1 VAPIPRRSRR
11 AIGVL
16 AAAATAALT
25 VALPTLSNAQP
36 ADPAKAGAVKAAP
49 VRYEAEAATISQ
61 GAAESNHTGFSGTG
75 FVNYTNVAGG
85 YVEFTVNAPV
95 AGSATLALGFANG
108 TTGNRPLDISVN
120 GAVAAGNLAFQPTGA
135 WTTWSSVTTT
145 VTLKAGANTIR
156 ATATA
161 AEGGPNLDFIDVTPA
176 DGQAGTDYEA
186 ESGTISQGAVESNH
200 AGHSGTGFVN
210 FQAVT
215 GAYVEFTV
223 DSAQAA
229 PAKLDFRYANGT
241 TANRPL
247 DITVNGTSVADD
259 LAFPGTGA
267 WTTWKTATANATL
280 KAGANKIRAT
290 TAAGDGPNLDK
301 LTVTASGPADTEK
314 PTPPGN
320 LRKDKEPTA
329 STVSL
334 AWDASTDN
342 VKVTGYDIYQHGQ
355 LMKQVDGNT
364 LAATVENLSPETSY
378 DWTVF
383 ARDAAANVSAASNAV
398 TIATLPAPPDNEP
411 PSVPGNLRST
421 GKTAT
426 SVDLAWNAST
436 DNVKVTGYEIH
447 RDGAAAGTADSTSTT
462 IAGLKAN
469 TAYKFKVRAFD
480 LKGNKSDFSPEITV
494 TTGGSQ
500 PGGVPDP
507 GNVSTLAGG
516 VDVGWGLGFLPDG
529 TGVYTERNTF
539 NVYKLTK
546 AGQKTLLGK
555 VPNSQTTG
563 GEGGLMGIEISP
575 NFNTDHYLYFL
586 HTSSDGNRLA
596 RMKLENNALSGYTV
610 LLDGMEKSRF
620 HNGGRLRFGPD
631 GKLYASMG
639 DAQSSSRAQDKNS
652 LNGKILRIN
661 QDGSIP
667 SDNPFGNAVWS
678 LGHRNPQGLDFDSK
692 GRLWQAEFG
701 NSNMDEVNLIQKGGN
716 YGWPNCEGTA
726 GDCSGYIAP
735 KKTWPTASASPS
747 GLTIINDHVFVATT
761 RGERVYRLRIDSSSN
776 LVEQKTYF
784 QGTYDRLRTV
794 EVDHDGDIWLTTSTD
809 KDGTNGNDRI
819 LLIDIV
825 YSGGDPQPGD
835 FKLTSSAFNDNATIP
850 ARYTCAGDGTAGQ
863 DPSPPLAWG
872 AGSSG
877 ARSYAVVFADVASGG
892 NKLHWAIWDIP
903 AANLSLPEGLGS
915 GFNVPGQDG
924 AKQKAMGS
932 GANSQKFFGPCPGG
946 STHPYTFTLYAVNA
960 ATVPGLTSGSSMA
973 QIETAIKNASTANV
987 KLRGNSNAG
996 T

>member
-1 VAPIPRRSRR
+1 M
-11 AIGVL
+11 
-16 AAAATAALT
+16 
-25 VALPTLSNAQP
+25 N
-36 ADPAKAGAVKAAP
+36 AAP
-49 VRYEAEAATISQ
+49 VRYEAESATVSQ
-61 GAAESNHTGFSGTG
+61 GAVESNHTGFSGTG

-85 YVEFTVNAPV
+85 YVEFTVDAPA

-108 TTGNRPLDISVN
+108 TTGNRPLNISVN
-120 GAVAAGNLAFQPTGA
+120 GSVAAANLAFQPTGA
-135 WTTWSSVTTT
+135 WTTWSTVTTT
-145 VTLKAGANTIR
+145 VTLKAGTNAVR
-156 ATATA
+156 AAATA

-200 AGHSGTGFVN
+200 AGYSGTGFVN
-210 FQAVT
+210 FQPVA
-215 GAYVEFTV
+215 GASVEFTV

-229 PAKLDFRYANGT
+229 AAKLDFRYANGS
-241 TANRPL
+241 TASRAM

-259 LAFPGTGA
+259 LAFPATGA
-267 WTTWKTATANATL
+267 WTTWKTVSANAAL
-280 KAGANKIRAT
+280 KAGSNKIRAT
-290 TAAGDGPNLDK
+290 TSAGDGPNLDK

-314 PTPPGN
+314 PTPPAN

-334 AWDASTDN
+334 AWDPSTDN

-355 LMKQVDGNT
+355 LMKSVDGSA
-364 LAATVENLSPETSY
+364 LAATVEGLNPETSY

-398 TIATLPAPPDNEP
+398 TIATLPAPPDSEA

-426 SVDLAWNAST
+426 SVDLAWNPST
-436 DNVKVTGYEIH
+436 DNVKVTGYDIY
-447 RDGAAAGTADSTSTT
+447 RDGAAAGTSDSTSTT

-469 TAYKFKVRAFD
+469 TAYTFKVRAFD
-480 LKGNKSDFSPEITV
+480 LKGNKSGFGPEITV

-507 GNVSTLAGG
+507 GTVSTLAGG
-516 VDVGWGLGFLPDG
+516 VDVAWGMGFLPDG
-529 TGVYTERNTF
+529 SGIYTERNTF
-539 NVYKLTK
+539 NVYRLTK
-546 AGQKTLLGK
+546 SGQKTLIGK
-555 VPNSQTTG
+555 VPGVVGTG
-563 GEGGLMGIEISP
+563 GEGGLLGIEISP
-575 NFNTDHYLYFL
+575 SFTTDHHLYFT
-586 HTSSDGNRLA
+586 HSASEGNRIV
-596 RMKLENNALSGYTV
+596 RMKYENNALSDYKI
-610 LLDGMEKSRF
+610 LLQGMEKSRF

-639 DAQSSSRAQDKNS
+639 DAQSGSRAQDKNS

-661 QDGSIP
+661 PDGTVP

-678 LGHRNPQGLDFDSK
+678 LGHRNPQGLDFDSQ

-701 NSNMDEVNLIQKGGN
+701 NSIMDEVNLIQKGGN
-716 YGWPNCEGTA
+716 YGWPNCEGTS
-726 GDCSGYIAP
+726 GSCSGYIAP
-735 KKTWPTASASPS
+735 KKTWPTSSASPS

-761 RGERVYRLRIDSSSN
+761 VGERVYRLRIDANSN

-809 KDGTNGNDRI
+809 KDGTAGNDRV

-825 YSGGDPQPGD
+825 YSGGSPQPGE

-850 ARYTCAGDGTAGQ
+850 AKYTCAGDGTAGQ

-877 ARSYAVVFADVASGG
+877 ARSYAIVFADVAGSG

-903 AANLSLPEGLGS
+903 AARLSLPEGLGS
-915 GFNVPGQDG
+915 GFDVPGQNG
-924 AKQKAMGS
+924 ARQKAMGS
-932 GANSQKFFGPCPGG
+932 GANAQKFFGPCPGG
-946 STHPYTFTLYAVNA
+946 STHPYTFTLYAVNST
-960 ATVPGLTSGSSMA
+960 TVPGIGSGSSMA